1 MSMLEAITTG
11 ITGVVCAAFLVYLT
25 VNFTKAGWMGKIS
38 RFLSNAKS
46 KEVYGSRVLLTA
58 VCISA
63 IVNFIQ
69 WGAMISLG
77 EAVSIW
83 MMMLRIILC
92 ALLAS
97 GGYEYVKM
105 IVNNLPK

>member
-1 MSMLEAITTG
+1 MLEAITTG

-83 MMMLRIILC
+83 MILRIILC

-97 GGYEYVKM
+97 GGYEYVKV